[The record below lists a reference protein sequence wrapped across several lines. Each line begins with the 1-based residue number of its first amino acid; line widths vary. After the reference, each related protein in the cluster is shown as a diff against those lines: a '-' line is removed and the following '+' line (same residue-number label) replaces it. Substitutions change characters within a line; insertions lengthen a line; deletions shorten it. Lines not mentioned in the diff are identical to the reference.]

1 MSTSKYFKPGE
12 HIRLELSVAERKLL
26 LASVL
31 LLDDDEAIAQAIRD
45 APPDRPVLFT
55 LDELEQLAEDLA
67 AAKNHA
73 KNEEFRT
80 EVDRLYDKVVEL
92 SDSLDP

>member
-1 MSTSKYFKPGE
+1 MARSFRPGE
-12 HIRLELSVAERKLL
+12 NIRLEFTAAERKLL
-26 LASVL
+26 LDGVL

-67 AAKNHA
+67 AAKIMR
-73 KNEEFRT
+73 RT
-80 EVDRLYDKVVEL
+80 RNSGRK
-92 SDSLDP
+92 

>member
-1 MSTSKYFKPGE
+1 MARSFRPGE
-12 HIRLELSVAERKLL
+12 NIRLELTAAERKLL
-26 LASVL
+26 LDSVL

-45 APPDRPVLFT
+45 APPDRPVLLT

-80 EVDRLYDKVVEL
+80 EVDRLYDKVVAL

>member
-1 MSTSKYFKPGE
+1 MRQLPKPFGM
-12 HIRLELSVAERKLL
+12 HR
-26 LASVL
+26 
-31 LLDDDEAIAQAIRD
+31 
-45 APPDRPVLFT
+45 PNRPVLLT

-73 KNEEFRT
+73 KSEEFRT
-80 EVDRLYDKVVEL
+80 EVDRLYDKVVAL

>member
-1 MSTSKYFKPGE
+1 MARSFRPGE
-12 HIRLELSVAERKLL
+12 NTRLELTAAERKLL
-26 LASVL
+26 LDSVL

-45 APPDRPVLFT
+45 APPDQPVLLT

-67 AAKNHA
+67 AAENHA

-80 EVDRLYDKVVEL
+80 EVDRLYDKVVAL